1 MKVWVWET
9 AVAVTAA
16 VAAAVGG
23 TGQLLARGD
32 VLGGAEEGDY
42 VGIAQ
47 SKSAR
52 FGEACH
58 LFCEIRD
65 MLFTTGRQPPDSC
78 SFSCPQSPIRDHST
92 AVLRSQTVTTTAT
105 LC

>member
-1 MKVWVWET
+1 MVKVWVWET
-9 AVAVTAA
+9 AVTVAAA

-32 VLGGAEEGDY
+32 VSGGAEGDY

-65 MLFTTGRQPPDSC
+65 MALHHASPQPV
-78 SFSCPQSPIRDHST
+78 FLQ
-92 AVLRSQTVTTTAT
+92 L
-105 LC
+105 